1 MSVNR
6 LPADFRDPP
15 EPAGPDAADQTVEL
29 TDRGRETLEI
39 LNDLFDEPDD
49 AEDCGC

>member
-15 EPAGPDAADQTVEL
+15 APDGPVDPAVEL

-49 AEDCGC
+49 ADDCDC